1 MRPIIIFFRE
11 SKRKIINVV
20 NAYKTQMKP
29 LSLTVPGEQ
38 HFVLK
43 LSDKITQ
50 QEYFKTLTQDL
61 RVSSKP

>member
-1 MRPIIIFFRE
+1 
-11 SKRKIINVV
+11 
-20 NAYKTQMKP
+20 MKP